1 MTTVRMVFDIDE
13 DLRTEINIIAKRQ
26 KTTVKAIMNQLV
38 EDFVRENK
46 EWNFYLLYFFY
57 KIKIGLKLSKAFA
70 NII

>member
-38 EDFVRENK
+38 EDFVRESNSSMT
-46 EWNFYLLYFFY
+46 WRSHGILAL
-57 KIKIGLKLSKAFA
+57 IW
-70 NII
+70 

>member
-46 EWNFYLLYFFY
+46 EWNFYLLYFFTT
-57 KIKIGLKLSKAFA
+57 LKLV
-70 NII
+70 